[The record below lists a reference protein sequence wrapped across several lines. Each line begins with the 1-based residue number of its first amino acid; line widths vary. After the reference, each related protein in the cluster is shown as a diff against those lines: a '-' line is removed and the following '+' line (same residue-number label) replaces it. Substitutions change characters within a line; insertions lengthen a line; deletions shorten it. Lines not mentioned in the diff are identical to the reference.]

1 MIKTHMALEGV
12 LRLELFDGNGN
23 LKIDTGEF
31 NNLITNSGLDL
42 FYTKKAGRL
51 FSYTCSIG
59 SDDTTPSVTDT
70 GPGSV
75 LATKPKSSA
84 DLVSKLGDVNDLV
97 SDPLRVE
104 IENKYTFNA
113 GEGTGTIAEIC
124 IGDNSGTPVNFSR
137 ALVQVNGSPGT
148 IVKTAEDILIVTYT
162 LKVYVDTS
170 GTPHDVYDDG
180 PGGTKHECVVLPVR
194 HSGAIQGGSNYFFS
208 VSVRG
213 TSYVGNRAMQAMNG
227 SSYSGLAYTSMPT
240 LSPYIPGAHEIEYIY
255 SLSSGQGN
263 VVGGISYFYGSTSDN
278 AAIQATFDPPIPKTS
293 QETLELRFKRSWGRK

>member
-42 FYTKKAGRL
+42 FFTKRIYNY

-75 LATKPKSSA
+75 LATKGRSSTE
-84 DLVSKLGDVNDLV
+84 LVSKLGDVNDLV

-104 IENKYTFNA
+104 VENKYTFNA

-124 IGDNSGTPVNFSR
+124 IGDNSGTPANFSR

-180 PGGTKHECVVLPVR
+180 PGGTKHECVVLPIR
-194 HSGAIQGGSNYFFS
+194 HYGASKVSAYHFFS
-208 VSVRG
+208 VTGSY
-213 TSYVGNRAMQAMNG
+213 YVGNRAMQAMNDFSASG
-227 SSYSGLAYTSMPT
+227 ITSISSPT
-240 LSPYIPGAHEIEYIY
+240 LSPYIPGAHEIEYIC

-263 VVGGISYFYGSTSDN
+263 VVGGISYFSGPTSDS